1 VTVTVF
7 KTDGGRKAPAG
18 STPVAL
24 RHLSSAQTLLRI
36 AIALPLPRLPHAQR
50 RHQER
55 ASVLAVNFGHAIG
68 LPVSSL
74 AALRVAAWVHDIGK
88 HGVPTA
94 ILDKPGPL
102 NPEEVRVTRRHVL
115 IGAEIAERTGFPRD
129 VVLAIRH
136 HHERWDG
143 TGYPDGL
150 AEDAIPLLA
159 RIIAITDAYDVMI
172 TSRPYHVALS
182 ADAALAELL
191 RCAGAQFDPRLTQIF
206 ISQVLARHPLWRS
219 RGA

>member
-55 ASVLAVNFGHAIG
+55 VSVLAVNLGHAIG

-74 AALRVAAWVHDIGK
+74 AALRVAALVHDIGK

-94 ILDKPGPL
+94 ILNKPGPL

-115 IGAEIAERTGFPRD
+115 IGAEIARAIGFSEN

-143 TGYPDGL
+143 AGYPDGL

-206 ISQVLARHPLWRS
+206 INRVLARHPLWRS